1 MDVYIVRYF
10 YDVSRG
16 EALRYNKLPSEKI
29 VGIQYTTI
37 DSLISSE
44 KNTGYACIWKCV
56 YMCPTDRQRMITY
69 GTNNMITSGDTNL
82 LFYEKITSLRKLSL
96 CPIRNKSDDLRL
108 MWGNSR
114 INESDDH
121 ESDDFRFTWLESITN
136 EVISI
141 SIKINSFE
149 LVMKHMFSSSDLW
162 EQIICTMIGLNE
174 KICTDCIKYILVI
187 MFWLEFNS
195 VILKN
200 PTKSFQSSYF
210 KSDMIDNYLQDT
222 VNKFKIRFGRG
233 YIWN

>member
-16 EALRYNKLPSEKI
+16 EALRYDTLPSEKI
-29 VGIQYTTI
+29 VGIHYATR
-37 DSLISSE
+37 DSTE
-44 KNTGYACIWKCV
+44 KNTGYECIWKCV
-56 YMCPTDRQRMITY
+56 YMCPRDRHRMITY
-69 GTNNMITSGDTNL
+69 GRNDRIMCGNKSL

-96 CPIRNKSDDLRL
+96 CPIRNNSDDLRL
-108 MWGNSR
+108 MWSKSF
-114 INESDDH
+114 IN

-141 SIKINSFE
+141 SIKINSFD
-149 LVMKHMFSSSDLW
+149 LMMKHVFLNSDLYK
-162 EQIICTMIGLNE
+162 QIICTRIGLNE
-174 KICTDCIKYILVI
+174 HIQTDCIKYILVI

-200 PTKSFQSSYF
+200 TTICFQSDYF
-210 KSDMIDNYLQDT
+210 ESDMIDNYLQDT